1 MLLEHAFLSKDKN
14 STPIFDLI
22 IQLDI
27 WHLHSIIK
35 NDFFQ
40 HKNNPL
46 GNFQTIESVIVGYTL
61 L

>member
-27 WHLHSIIK
+27 WHLYSIIK

-40 HKNNPL
+40 HKINPL
-46 GNFQTIESVIVGYTL
+46 DYFQIIESVIVGYIL